1 MKTKSI
7 FRSFVICLFLLALM
21 PAAISSAA
29 PAASNLA
36 PNPSFE
42 RGRKQVVKA
51 WSPMD
56 AAATFTWARGN
67 AYSGNR
73 SVCIGN
79 VANNSYTAWNT
90 NEYIPVSQGTD
101 YVLSAYAKGDF
112 DGRVYL
118 GIWAKDASGTI
129 TDHTLVPMTFD
140 NATWTFTQTTY
151 RPAASTV
158 AVRLELAVQ
167 EMSTATTTPSI
178 CFDYVSFEGFAY
190 PMP

>member
-1 MKTKSI
+1 MRAASI
-7 FRSFVICLFLLALM
+7 VRSFGICLFLLALM
-21 PAAISSAA
+21 PAASSSAA
-29 PAASNLA
+29 QATSNLA

-42 RGRKQVVKA
+42 KGRKQQVSG
-51 WSPMD
+51 WSPFD
-56 AAATFTWARGN
+56 ANATFTWNKRD

-79 VANNSYTAWNT
+79 VGNYSFTGWET

-101 YVLSAYAKGDF
+101 YAFSAYAKGDF
-112 DGRVYL
+112 DGAVYL
-118 GIWAKDASGTI
+118 GIWAKDASGTV
-129 TDHTLVPMTFD
+129 TDHNLVPMTFD

-151 RPAASTV
+151 RPATTTV

-167 EMSTATTTPSI
+167 DANAATSTPSI
-178 CFDYVSFEGFAY
+178 CFDVVSFVGTPY